1 MVYTTL
7 QDWCKECRITEKSR
21 TMAVFSEHGKHC
33 NHILNMANIAIAL
46 VKKKK
51 KKKTYQ
57 TLNDNNTYQATC
69 IHINRWVL
77 TIEVTWNMQ
86 LQHLMPCLG
95 HILAIS
101 ELNIWLN
108 HILQTV
114 NNLLL
119 VSFLHRFSRDL
130 TLPHLK
136 PLPTT
141 PRLFTVRLGV
151 CCYHLSFP

>member
-1 MVYTTL
+1 MT
-7 QDWCKECRITEKSR
+7 
-21 TMAVFSEHGKHC
+21 VFSEHGKHC
-33 NHILNMANIAIAL
+33 NRVLNMANIAIAL

-51 KKKTYQ
+51 TDQ
-57 TLNDNNTYQATC
+57 MLNDNNTYLATC
-69 IHINRWVL
+69 IQISRWVL
-77 TIEVTWNMQ
+77 TIEATWNMQ

-119 VSFLHRFSRDL
+119 VSFFTQVQQRPDITKFEASTYNPKVIYSMSRL
-130 TLPHLK
+130 VLLPFEF
-136 PLPTT
+136 PLVNEYINVPVKKHYY
-141 PRLFTVRLGV
+141 PYLL
-151 CCYHLSFP
+151 